1 VHLAWGPHDRVSH
14 HLRLGRLWLLLLLLW
29 CWEEHACRAAWL
41 RRVHQRLALHH
52 ACAWCHRL
60 HACCLEMQQHL
71 LLLQE
76 HQRLLRVLLVRLLLG
91 LRLLR
96 LLLLPAQMRRRRAC

>member
-1 VHLAWGPHDRVSH
+1 MHLAWGTHGWVSH
-14 HLRLGRLWLLLLLLW
+14 QLRLGRLLLLLLW
-29 CWEEHACRAAWL
+29 CWEEHACRAARL

-52 ACAWCHRL
+52 ARAWCHRL

-76 HQRLLRVLLVRLLLG
+76 HQWLLRVLLVRLLLS
-91 LRLLR
+91 LRLL
-96 LLLLPAQMRRRRAC
+96 LLLLPAQVRRRRAC